1 MAVRS
6 VATTDTLETF
16 RTTFNS
22 LAATDIGDKASLST
36 TEKGS
41 IVGAINELA
50 TEQYGGF
57 TISDDGSSTTQQIG
71 ANDNITFAGTSNQ
84 ITATVSAQDTVNFAL
99 ATTITGLSSITSGAV
114 QILDNRVLTTDST
127 SLILQ
132 DIVSI
137 TSAGAIT
144 GLTSLDATTIT
155 ENSVRVATQPFAIAQ
170 AVALG

>member
-6 VATTDTLETF
+6 VATTNTLETF

-22 LAATDIGDKASLST
+22 LGTDVGDLASLSGVSAST
-36 TEKGS
+36 

-50 TEQYGGF
+50 SESYAGF
-57 TISDDGSSTTQQIG
+57 TISDSGSSTTQQIG

-84 ITATVSAQDTVNFAL
+84 ITATVSAQDTVTFAL
-99 ATTITGLSSITSGAV
+99 A
-114 QILDNRVLTTDST
+114 ST
-127 SLILQ
+127 
-132 DIVSI
+132 
-137 TSAGAIT
+137 IT
-144 GLTSLDATTIT
+144 GLTSLNATTIT